1 MHKTEIRSL
10 WKRTPVLGP
19 VMLVLLINFVLHQV
33 SRLSTRSLWNQSNN
47 GIKIRYHLVRFCTKK
62 SNQMIK
68 TTLYNQK
75 LIHEKYENLKVDS
88 DTIKK
93 KPAAP
98 RLTQQILVFI

>member
-1 MHKTEIRSL
+1 
-10 WKRTPVLGP
+10 
-19 VMLVLLINFVLHQV
+19 
-33 SRLSTRSLWNQSNN
+33 
-47 GIKIRYHLVRFCTKK
+47 
-62 SNQMIK
+62 MIK

-98 RLTQQILVFI
+98 RLTQQTLVFI